1 MTNTRRE
8 HPTHTT
14 GAHRAHRGTHRAAPR
29 PGESP
34 DPGTEHLDGL
44 FTYCLSV
51 MCEHEAAVTAL
62 GEALAVADRRRRRG
76 RAPADTALHRAWLYS
91 LARWACLRRLAE
103 RPGLPEPAEVTG
115 PVATERRRELASL
128 AWPEAAGTGPEQ
140 REALELAVRHQLPVH
155 EVAAVLGLGHDAT
168 GLLLSSGAC
177 EVERTRTALAVVDR
191 GGCPAVAR
199 LAEGRELLLDGAL
212 RRELVRH
219 VDDCGKCRR
228 TAERVLA
235 GGPWPG
241 TAPADAG
248 TLTVLRAPGDE
259 VRAAM
264 LAAQRAR
271 NRRAPR
277 FDRRGFPAGP
287 GGRAEHLARLR
298 RRAVV
303 AVVVAAL
310 VTAPALALWAA
321 YRGTPQ
327 DGGPGGGTQASAAE
341 RSGSGG
347 RYGGPHGDGSRPG
360 GGAFREGSGGV
371 RVDVDVTGV
380 DGRKGSPGDPDRPGE
395 PGGRGERGEP
405 GEGEAPGRDDRTGPG
420 RLTVGARPAGG
431 ATLVVLTASGG
442 ERVRW
447 TARADASWL
456 RLSRTRGTLRPG
468 ESVTVTVTV
477 DRGREPAGAWSAR
490 ISVDPAKAVV
500 TLRGQ
505 GARGEGDV
513 PPPAEEPPA
522 EPGPTREP
530 AGEPPAEPPAEPSD
544 PPPAEPSGP
553 PPAGEAG
560 PGPGQQD

>member
-1 MTNTRRE
+1 MNTRRE

-14 GAHRAHRGTHRAAPR
+14 GAHPAHRGTHRTAPR

-34 DPGTEHLDGL
+34 DLCMDHLDGL

-51 MCEHEAAVTAL
+51 MCEHEAAVAVL

-76 RAPADTALHRAWLYS
+76 RAPADTALHRAWLYA
-91 LARWACLRRLAE
+91 LARWTCLRRLAE
-103 RPGLPEPAEVTG
+103 RPGLPEPAEATG
-115 PVATERRRELASL
+115 PLATERRRELASL

-155 EVAAVLGLGHDAT
+155 EVAAVLGLGHDAA

-199 LAEGRELLLDGAL
+199 LAEGREMLLDSTL
-212 RRELVRH
+212 SRELVRH
-219 VDDCGKCRR
+219 VDECGECRR

-248 TLTVLRAPGDE
+248 ALTVLRAPVEE
-259 VRAAM
+259 VRAAT

-271 NRRAPR
+271 SRRVPR

-287 GGRAEHLARLR
+287 GGRAEHFARLR
-298 RRAVV
+298 RRAAV

-310 VTAPALALWAA
+310 VTAPALALWTA
-321 YRGTPQ
+321 YRGTPE
-327 DGGPGGGTQASAAE
+327 DGGPGGTQVSAAE
-341 RSGSGG
+341 RGGSGG
-347 RYGGPHGDGSRPG
+347 RHGAPHGDGGRPG
-360 GGAFREGSGGV
+360 SDTLRDGSGGV

-380 DGRKGSPGDPDRPGE
+380 DGRKGSAGGPDRPGGPE
-395 PGGRGERGEP
+395 GP

-447 TARADASWL
+447 TARTDASWL

-490 ISVDPAKAVV
+490 IAVDPAKAVV

-505 GARGEGDV
+505 GSRGEGDA
-513 PPPAEEPPA
+513 PAPAEEPPA
-522 EPGPTREP
+522 EPEPTREP
-530 AGEPPAEPPAEPSD
+530 AEEPPAEPPAEPSD
-544 PPPAEPSGP
+544 PPPAEPSAP
-553 PPAGEAG
+553 LPGEAG
-560 PGPGQQD
+560 PGPGQQG